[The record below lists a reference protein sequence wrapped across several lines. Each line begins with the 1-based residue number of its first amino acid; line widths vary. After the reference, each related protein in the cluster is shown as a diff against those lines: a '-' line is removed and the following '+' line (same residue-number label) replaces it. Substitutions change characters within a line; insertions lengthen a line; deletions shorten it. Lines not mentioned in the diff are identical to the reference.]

1 MCVGAGECE
10 VLHRDQ
16 ALDVGRETG
25 RHLHTPKP
33 LAHGPLLICRE
44 VVAHS
49 GKVHFP
55 ALCRRCWMNFGPNVL
70 VHKIQT

>member
-1 MCVGAGECE
+1 MCVEAGECE

-25 RHLHTPKP
+25 RHFHTPKP

-44 VVAHS
+44 VARS

-55 ALCRRCWMNFGPNVL
+55 TLRHRCRMNFGPDVL
-70 VHKIQT
+70 VHKIET